1 MPGKDSFIKYL
12 EAGDRA
18 GVFVQHAFEEC
29 VIDLGEVRL
38 NYAAKGDEGRP
49 ALLLIPGQS
58 SSWWS
63 YEKVMPVLAE
73 QFQVFAV
80 DLRGQ
85 GRSTWTPG
93 RYTLD
98 NFGNDLVRFIDLVV
112 RRPVIAA
119 GHSSGGT
126 VAAWLSAFAKPG
138 QILWSMWEDTPIF
151 SSETNPSCGQSIH
164 QGIGPVFALRT
175 KWLGDQWSIGDFEGM
190 QRAFPGEIPEPIRKA
205 LAGFLPAGSAAEPD
219 GPPQSLREYDPEW
232 GKAFVSGSA
241 TASCDHE
248 APVLFTHHFHQVD
261 AVTGT
266 LTGALSDL
274 QAQRTGEL
282 VTAAGQKFDYRSFP
296 QMPLSMHEHDP
307 DLYASTLIEWAAT
320 LDQPAVAKAVNR

>member
-1 MPGKDSFIKYL
+1 MKYL
-12 EAGDRA
+12 EAEDRA
-18 GVFVQHAFEEC
+18 GVFVRHAFEER

-38 NYAAKGDEGRP
+38 NYAEQGDEGRP

-63 YEKVMPVLAE
+63 YEKVMPGLAE
-73 QFQVFAV
+73 HFQVSAV

-112 RRPVIAA
+112 HRPVIAA

-138 QILWSMWEDTPIF
+138 RILASMWEDTPIF

-164 QGIGPVFALRT
+164 QGIGPIFAPEPELRT
-175 KWLGDQWSIGDFEGM
+175 RG
-190 QRAFPGEIPEPIRKA
+190 
-205 LAGFLPAGSAAEPD
+205 LA
-219 GPPQSLREYDPEW
+219 
-232 GKAFVSGSA
+232 
-241 TASCDHE
+241 
-248 APVLFTHHFHQVD
+248 
-261 AVTGT
+261 
-266 LTGALSDL
+266 
-274 QAQRTGEL
+274 
-282 VTAAGQKFDYRSFP
+282 
-296 QMPLSMHEHDP
+296 
-307 DLYASTLIEWAAT
+307 
-320 LDQPAVAKAVNR
+320 